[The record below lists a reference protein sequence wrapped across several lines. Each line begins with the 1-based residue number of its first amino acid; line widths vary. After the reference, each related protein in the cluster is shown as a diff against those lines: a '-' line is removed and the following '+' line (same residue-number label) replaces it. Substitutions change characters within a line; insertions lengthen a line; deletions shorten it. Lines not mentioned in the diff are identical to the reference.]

1 MGGEVGRNWG
11 DQRRRNLI
19 RIFCMRKESIFNKR
33 GRGKKISVK
42 CCAREE
48 SQERTGFQPRL
59 KSLV

>member
-48 SQERTGFQPRL
+48 SQERTGFQP
-59 KSLV
+59 